1 MEHVAEIVVMEADL
15 AIRGCLGD
23 RGVRPM
29 IQCVGGVHDG
39 VGGGRL
45 LEFGDLVVV
54 GIAVVDLSAE
64 PFGFEVGVLQWI
76 GVHAVQTGAAARDA
90 DRIADGGADEN
101 LVVTDMGRAEIR
113 PPHEPVFGGFVGRL
127 VHVAERNEVRI
138 VLLIHVMGEAHLL
151 EVGDTGDS
159 LRFCTGLGEGGQQHG
174 GQNRDDRDDDQQ
186 LDQREG
192 EQFLDFLHGCSFL
205 MFV

>member
-1 MEHVAEIVVMEADL
+1 MKKHKKAAVLYRAAAKSGNQIRLFDCPVTLAGIIEGELLASDMAVEVEHVAEIVVMEADL

-39 VGGGRL
+39 VGGGRF

-101 LVVTDMGRAEIR
+101 LVVTDIGRAEIR
-113 PPHEPVFGGFVGRL
+113 SPHEPVFGGLVGRL
-127 VHVAERNEVRI
+127 VHVAGRVEASI
-138 VLLIHVMGEAHLL
+138 VV
-151 EVGDTGDS
+151 
-159 LRFCTGLGEGGQQHG
+159 
-174 GQNRDDRDDDQQ
+174 
-186 LDQREG
+186 
-192 EQFLDFLHGCSFL
+192 
-205 MFV
+205 